1 MVANL
6 ALFSEIANQ
15 FANIRFGYIVKVPV
29 TSTVLSQN
37 VMICIVLQICVGWKE
52 STQKYAYSVFSC
64 GFLL

>member
-15 FANIRFGYIVKVPV
+15 FANIRFGDIVKVPV
-29 TSTVLSQN
+29 ASTVLSQN

-52 STQKYAYSVFSC
+52 ST
-64 GFLL
+64 

>member
-15 FANIRFGYIVKVPV
+15 FANIRFGD
-29 TSTVLSQN
+29 
-37 VMICIVLQICVGWKE
+37 IVLQICVGWKE